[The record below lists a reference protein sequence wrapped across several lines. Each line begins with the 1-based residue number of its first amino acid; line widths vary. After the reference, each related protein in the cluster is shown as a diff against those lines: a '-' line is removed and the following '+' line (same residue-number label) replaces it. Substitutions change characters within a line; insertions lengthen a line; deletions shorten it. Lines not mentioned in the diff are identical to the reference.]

1 LHFLPG
7 ANLLAGY
14 AVNGRSD
21 AVENDDRAL
30 GVRQDRLIFL
40 VELFAGLKVEIFAGL
55 AAPVDL
61 PLAVAIGLYLP
72 LELGK
77 DRIRIFN
84 RFVRAVTGCAMS
96 VRVVKHSTIPEM
108 AGSGPSSV
116 PEMIFPLR

>member
-1 LHFLPG
+1 MHCLPVADFLT
-7 ANLLAGY
+7 GY
-14 AVNGRSD
+14 AIDRRSD
-21 AVENDDRAL
+21 AVKEDDRTL
-30 GVRQDRLIFL
+30 YVQQDRLVFL
-40 VELFAGLKVEIFAGL
+40 AGLLAGLKVEIFAGL